1 MTHLKDEILS
11 VKNRYRFMSEQSK
24 FKKMLENPTKY
35 QQKAIYDA
43 KEKACKDA
51 MKSSK
56 SKNPHNKGSNL
67 AELWDFIY
75 EEYYQIQ

>member
-1 MTHLKDEILS
+1 
-11 VKNRYRFMSEQSK
+11 MSEENK